1 MVFTVEISLISQMLP
16 VTLRK
21 SVPQTIPWISPL
33 LVLCRDIVQG
43 HNSSKDPSRRIF
55 RSCIRREWNR
65 TPRLTIAIDKLLRN
79 QPIVTKC
86 TFLRIS
92 HISPTAI
99 LESINMLLM
108 IKYYLMYAES
118 HSKWKLNGQ
127 FSVSSLCID
136 SEAFLQRINIDNK
149 AVVQQNTTAARC

>member
-79 QPIVTKC
+79 QPIMTKC